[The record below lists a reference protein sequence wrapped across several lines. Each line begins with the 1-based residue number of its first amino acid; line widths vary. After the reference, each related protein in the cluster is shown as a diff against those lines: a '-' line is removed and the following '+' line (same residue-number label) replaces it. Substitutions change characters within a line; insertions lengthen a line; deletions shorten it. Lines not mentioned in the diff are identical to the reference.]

1 MNSVSYLI
9 ITILLA
15 FLWFPDSMQYPN
27 RWQAKALSYEGII
40 ICATVN
46 IALSVIGV
54 SRTYK
59 TKLTFL
65 LISKMAIFIDLA
77 MVGINLFIIKY
88 AIQAT
93 DEDAIPFNV
102 V

>member
-1 MNSVSYLI
+1 MLFRNH
-9 ITILLA
+9 
-15 FLWFPDSMQYPN
+15 
-27 RWQAKALSYEGII
+27 WQAQACSYEGII

-77 MVGINLFIIKY
+77 MVVINLFIIKY

>member
-1 MNSVSYLI
+1 
-9 ITILLA
+9 
-15 FLWFPDSMQYPN
+15 MQYRN
-27 RWQAKALSYEGII
+27 HWQAQACSYEGII
-40 ICATVN
+40 ISATAN

-65 LISKMAIFIDLA
+65 LISKIAIFIDLA
-77 MVGINLFIIKY
+77 MVVINLVIIKY
-88 AIQAT
+88 AIQAA

>member
-1 MNSVSYLI
+1 
-9 ITILLA
+9 
-15 FLWFPDSMQYPN
+15 MQYRNHLPA
-27 RWQAKALSYEGII
+27 QACSYEGII

-77 MVGINLFIIKY
+77 MVVINLFIIKY

>member
-1 MNSVSYLI
+1 
-9 ITILLA
+9 
-15 FLWFPDSMQYPN
+15 MQYRNHWPT
-27 RWQAKALSYEGII
+27 QACSYEGIT

-65 LISKMAIFIDLA
+65 LISKIAIFIDLA
-77 MVGINLFIIKY
+77 MVVINLVIIKY

>member
-1 MNSVSYLI
+1 
-9 ITILLA
+9 
-15 FLWFPDSMQYPN
+15 MQYRNHWPA
-27 RWQAKALSYEGII
+27 QACSYESII

-77 MVGINLFIIKY
+77 MVVINLFIIKY

>member
-1 MNSVSYLI
+1 
-9 ITILLA
+9 
-15 FLWFPDSMQYPN
+15 MQYPN
-27 RWQAKALSYEGII
+27 HWQAQACSYECII

-59 TKLTFL
+59 TKLAFL

-77 MVGINLFIIKY
+77 IFVINLFIIKY